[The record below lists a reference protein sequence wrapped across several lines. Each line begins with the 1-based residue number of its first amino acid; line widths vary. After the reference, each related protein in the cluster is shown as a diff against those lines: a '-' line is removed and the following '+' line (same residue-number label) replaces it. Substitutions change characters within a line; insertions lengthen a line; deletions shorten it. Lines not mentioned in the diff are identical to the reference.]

1 MARVAAQ
8 YAYMVSSDFES
19 PEARYALGPYTPVD
33 PTTVVYRAAVTRSLY
48 AIEVVLL
55 FYVAYITERL
65 TLLPLRDNISES
77 WENDVFIV
85 IWTHFRLHI
94 THLSSNSSVLHIE

>member
-33 PTTVVYRAAVTRSLY
+33 PGHLHMKQPPRYTVNHTHIYSYTTGVLPSCIQFIERAVFTSL
-48 AIEVVLL
+48 LS
-55 FYVAYITERL
+55 RL
-65 TLLPLRDNISES
+65 ASRPQPVGSLPLAQNA
-77 WENDVFIV
+77 
-85 IWTHFRLHI
+85 
-94 THLSSNSSVLHIE
+94 

>member
-33 PTTVVYRAAVTRSLY
+33 PPRLGHDPIRIHPGL
-48 AIEVVLL
+48 
-55 FYVAYITERL
+55 VADGAGR
-65 TLLPLRDNISES
+65 TL
-77 WENDVFIV
+77 
-85 IWTHFRLHI
+85 
-94 THLSSNSSVLHIE
+94 